1 MTNTERVFQEELW
14 REYTADLDQKR
25 EKMISLIGKMG
36 ADELELMWLKFQEF
50 EMDLFM
56 EQGRTA

>member
-36 ADELELMWLKFQEF
+36 ADELELMWRKFQEF

>member
-25 EKMISLIGKMG
+25 EKMIALIGKMG
-36 ADELELMWLKFQEF
+36 ADELELMWRKFQEF